1 MKLLFFILL
10 SPIYALRPLILMHK
24 MMTLG
29 EAINFL
35 VIFCTDLI
43 IYKFWGI
50 GALVYVVVAGLLS
63 IGAHPAAIHVIAEH
77 H

>member
-1 MKLLFFILL
+1 MFFLFLA
-10 SPIYALRPLILMHK
+10 PIYAFRPFLLMHK
-24 MMTLG
+24 KMTQS

-35 VIFCTDLI
+35 VIICTDLI
-43 IYKFWGI
+43 IYKLMGGGALAYILI
-50 GALVYVVVAGLLS
+50 GAFFS